1 MRSRVVCACALL
13 VFGFA
18 ASPVMA
24 ETADTAVTSHGEPP
38 IVDSGALIDPEPP
51 VVQYQLDGPRIGET
65 PAHGTGCTLSAAITA
80 GLAAGLSVADAVA
93 RARRYVRRALESAPA
108 LGRGRRPLN
117 HLVTPDGR

>member
-1 MRSRVVCACALL
+1 A
-13 VFGFA
+13 FH
-18 ASPVMA
+18 
-24 ETADTAVTSHGEPP
+24 E
-38 IVDSGALIDPEPP
+38 
-51 VVQYQLDGPRIGET
+51 LDGPRIGET

-117 HLVTPDGR
+117 HLVTPDGRWRLVCGGAALRHREGAATQRPGMWR